1 MDQARIDFWLKEFE
15 CFTTAIVAN
24 GEVPSSELSIR
35 LLRNMKRVICCDGA
49 LQKLLSINI
58 VPDVV
63 VGDGDSMGIPIVETQ
78 CIASLQD
85 EDPHRRDVARNVSGF
100 PQKIMDA
107 IHRRDAKFCVSVNG
121 HEIPY
126 YPDRSEE
133 YNDLQKALKYCTA
146 KGYDNILLMGCGGL
160 REDHFIANLSI
171 LAMYSKEIHLTMLT
185 EHGVFNVIHGTTTLR
200 SLPEMQV
207 SVFARNPRTKLTFT
221 GLKYPVNDHSFK
233 WLWEGSLNEAV
244 GDGFVVEAS
253 DGEPVII
260 YRAIYS

>member
-49 LQKLLSINI
+49 LQKLLSIDI
-58 VPDVV
+58 IPDVV
-63 VGDGDSMGIPIVETQ
+63 VGDGDSMNGELLQRET
-78 CIASLQD
+78 
-85 EDPHRRDVARNVSGF
+85 GF
-100 PQKIMDA
+100 AQKIMD
-107 IHRRDAKFCVSVNG
+107 ILHRRDAKFCVSVNG

-207 SVFARNPRTKLTFT
+207 SVFAHNPRTKLTFT
-221 GLKYPVNDHSFK
+221 RLKYPVNDRSFK

-244 GDGFVVEAS
+244 GEEFIVEAS
-253 DGEPVII
+253 DDEPVVV
-260 YRAIYS
+260 YRAL